1 MGTLN
6 FGLVSVPVKLY
17 SAVTRKTVRFHQ
29 VHALDGARIHQRHV
43 CSLDGEEIPLEE
55 IVKGYEIAPD
65 RYVAVEPAELAA
77 LEPLFTRTIQLQ
89 DFVELEQID
98 PIYFDRPYHLVPA
111 PGGAHAYSLLLRA
124 MAETGKVGIGRMVMR
139 SKERLVAVRP
149 RAEAMLMLTMN
160 YGDEVN
166 PIEGLRELGA
176 IEREVDEREL
186 DVARRLV
193 ASIAEP
199 FDIDRYHDDF
209 REAVLDLVDRKAAGE
224 PLALHPEPQPPPES
238 PDVLKALE
246 ASLERVSRAE
256 SGLQSEPG
264 FESESG
270 LGPGDGLDELSPDGE
285 RPVEVSR
292 S

>member
-1 MGTLN
+1 MWMGTLN

-29 VHALDGARIHQRHV
+29 VHALDGGRIHQKHV
-43 CSLDGEEIPLEE
+43 CSLDGEEIPLAE

-77 LEPLFTRTIQLQ
+77 LEPLYTRTIQVE
-89 DFVELEQID
+89 DFADLREID

-124 MAETGKVGIGRMVMR
+124 MADTDKVAIGRMVMR
-139 SKERLVAVRP
+139 SKERLVAVCP
-149 RAEAMLMLTMN
+149 RDEALLMWTMS

-166 PIEGLRELGA
+166 PTAGLRELNA
-176 IEREVDEREL
+176 VEHEIDEREL

-193 ASIAEP
+193 ASVAEP
-199 FDIDRYHDDF
+199 FDIDRYQDDY

-224 PLALHPEPQPPPES
+224 PPPLSAEPQPPPES
-238 PDVLKALE
+238 PDVLSALE
-246 ASLERVSRAE
+246 ASLEQAQAQADDR
-256 SGLQSEPG
+256 
-264 FESESG
+264 
-270 LGPGDGLDELSPDGE
+270 EL
-285 RPVEVSR
+285 VEFS
-292 S
+292 SN

>member
-29 VHALDGARIHQRHV
+29 IHALDNGRIHQQHV
-43 CSLDGEEIPLEE
+43 CSLDGEEIPLAE

-65 RYVAVEPAELAA
+65 RYVAVEATELSA
-77 LEPLFTRTIQLQ
+77 LEPLYTRTIQVQ
-89 DFVELEQID
+89 DFVALGEID

-124 MAETGKVGIGRMVMR
+124 MIDTGKVAIGRMVMR
-139 SKERLVAVRP
+139 SKERLVSVLP
-149 RAEAMLMLTMN
+149 REDAMLMWTMS

-166 PIEGLRELGA
+166 PTAGLRELNA
-176 IEREVDEREL
+176 VELDVDEREL

-193 ASIAEP
+193 AAVAEP
-199 FDIDRYHDDF
+199 FDIEKYHDDY

-224 PLALHPEPQPPPES
+224 PLPLSPEPEPPPDS
-238 PDVLKALE
+238 PDVLSALE
-246 ASLERVSRAE
+246 ASLEQAQADVIDERELVGSLPE
-256 SGLQSEPG
+256 STTG
-264 FESESG
+264 
-270 LGPGDGLDELSPDGE
+270 
-285 RPVEVSR
+285 
-292 S
+292 